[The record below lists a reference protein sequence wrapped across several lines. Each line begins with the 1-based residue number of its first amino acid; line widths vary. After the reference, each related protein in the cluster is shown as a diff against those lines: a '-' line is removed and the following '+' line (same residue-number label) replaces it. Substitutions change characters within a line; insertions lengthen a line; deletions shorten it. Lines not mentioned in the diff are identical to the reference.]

1 MYHKKT
7 CIRFQQRANGEAAY
21 VSIENEPSVCGLA
34 HVCRGGGYQ
43 FAQFGGSCRNAGVMV
58 HELGH
63 SLCFGHEQSR
73 EDRDDFLSFPCGSG
87 GGKDTNF
94 DINLFYDYKSAMH
107 YGCDNCM
114 KPKMTD
120 VSTSMC
126 GGDFSVL
133 DAEKVNAFY
142 DCPGILFMQLYTHF
156 QLIITFLLLKGCL
169 GYRFRSV
176 YKLTA
181 AEKADLLIARD
192 GGELL
197 YVCRA
202 YQNGDI
208 IPGTGNINSGKCYV
222 SIHQLEHV
230 HTNGEFLTKGKA
242 GSRLAWS
249 QKPSNNVIPSNAIA
263 GGRSRLG
270 ETLYVARATVSSG
283 GRSSVVVGKVH
294 AGRPDIAFL
303 PFDGKEHEVYS
314 FEFLVCN

>member
-1 MYHKKT
+1 MIDIYFAAQRNFGTWGKWPNGIVKYQFHSSLTASDIVEVNKAFDVYHKKT
-7 CIRFQQRANGEAAY
+7 CIRFQQRANGEAGY

-73 EDRDDFLSFPCGSG
+73 GDRDDYLSFPCGSG
-87 GGKDTNF
+87 GGKDTGF

-142 DCPGILFMQLYTHF
+142 DCPGIPFMQLYTQFHNFNFSFVERLPWLPFSISF
-156 QLIITFLLLKGCL
+156 QAN
-169 GYRFRSV
+169 S
-176 YKLTA
+176 
-181 AEKADLLIARD
+181 
-192 GGELL
+192 
-197 YVCRA
+197 CR
-202 YQNGDI
+202 
-208 IPGTGNINSGKCYV
+208 K
-222 SIHQLEHV
+222 
-230 HTNGEFLTKGKA
+230 
-242 GSRLAWS
+242 SRLTYRQRCVWWR
-249 QKPSNNVIPSNAIA
+249 IPLRVQSLSK
-263 GGRSRLG
+263 R
-270 ETLYVARATVSSG
+270 
-283 GRSSVVVGKVH
+283 
-294 AGRPDIAFL
+294 
-303 PFDGKEHEVYS
+303 
-314 FEFLVCN
+314 